1 MAHGPAT
8 EWKKEK
14 SQGFKTRLGL
24 ILFGVYCVLYFIF
37 IFIAVLSPKSLGMDV
52 GKLNLAITYGMALI
66 VVAIILALVYNYA
79 CSRREQLDAVEEK
92 EEKNR

>member
-14 SQGFKTRLGL
+14 SEGFKTRLGL
-24 ILFGVYCVLYFIF
+24 IMFGLYCTIYFIF
-37 IFIAVLSPKSLGMDV
+37 IFIAVLSPKTLGLDV

-66 VVAIILALVYNYA
+66 VVAIVLALVYNYV
-79 CSRREQLDAVEEK
+79 CSRRERLEAAENK
-92 EEKNR
+92 EETK